1 MIGSCAFMNQF
12 ATHKCVFH
20 WKRQFLEWVICLLQE
35 HLHDT
40 LTSAFAFLMY
50 SIRRKRQLQPD
61 VLWCNFNYY
70 AVHILNLREKNP
82 CWSKRVWRF
91 VSHIDHSQLVRNLWL
106 NVISVENF
114 VSEFIREHVF
124 HRQWMMA
131 KSVFVSGVCVNVSV
145 GALQKQ
151 PWQASYG
158 RKVCLNE
165 N

>member
-70 AVHILNLREKNP
+70 AVHILNLREK
-82 CWSKRVWRF
+82 KIRAE
-91 VSHIDHSQLVRNLWL
+91 VSAFDGSCRTSTTRSLFETYDWMWFPLKILLVNLFENTFSTASGWWQSPSS
-106 NVISVENF
+106 SVECA
-114 VSEFIREHVF
+114 
-124 HRQWMMA
+124 WM
-131 KSVFVSGVCVNVSV
+131 C
-145 GALQKQ
+145 Q
-151 PWQASYG
+151 
-158 RKVCLNE
+158 
-165 N
+165 